1 MTTTSHNERTALTRR
16 VMKGKD
22 MTTQHKHRARKM
34 REVGTPSNPM
44 AFLRD
49 GARYGAIRITD
60 KAGTTRYYLGAP
72 THYYDADRGVYL
84 APLFAP
90 TSARLSRQFVA
101 SVEMG
106 QLD

>member
-1 MTTTSHNERTALTRR
+1 MP
-16 VMKGKD
+16 
-22 MTTQHKHRARKM
+22 KHTNRQRKM
-34 REVGTPSNPM
+34 REVGTPSNPI

-49 GARYGAIRITD
+49 GARYGAMRVT
-60 KAGTTRYYLGAP
+60 KNGVTRYFVGAP
-72 THYYDADRGVYL
+72 THYFDIDRGTYL

-90 TSARLSRQFVA
+90 TNATLARQFRA

>member
-1 MTTTSHNERTALTRR
+1 MANAAATNDRDT
-16 VMKGKD
+16 KGKD
-22 MTTQHKHRARKM
+22 MTTQPKHRKRKM
-34 REVGTPSNPM
+34 RLVGTPSNPS

-60 KAGTTRYYLGAP
+60 KTGTTRYYLGAP
-72 THYYDADRGVYL
+72 THYRDHNGVYL

-90 TSARLSRQFVA
+90 TDTELTARFVA

>member
-1 MTTTSHNERTALTRR
+1 MSKNTNR
-16 VMKGKD
+16 
-22 MTTQHKHRARKM
+22 QRKM
-34 REVGTPSNPM
+34 REVGTPSNPI

-49 GARYGAIRITD
+49 GARYGAMRIT
-60 KAGTTRYYLGAP
+60 KNGVTRYFVGAP
-72 THYYDADRGVYL
+72 THAYDADRDFYL

-90 TSARLSRQFVA
+90 TNATLARQFRA

>member
-1 MTTTSHNERTALTRR
+1 MN
-16 VMKGKD
+16 
-22 MTTQHKHRARKM
+22 KHTNRQRKM
-34 REVGTPSNPM
+34 REVGTPSNPT

-49 GARYGAIRITD
+49 GARYGAMRVT
-60 KAGTTRYYLGAP
+60 KNGVTRYFVGAP
-72 THYYDADRGVYL
+72 THAYDPDRNAYM

-90 TSARLSRQFVA
+90 QTAEMRKQFRA

>member
-1 MTTTSHNERTALTRR
+1 MS
-16 VMKGKD
+16 
-22 MTTQHKHRARKM
+22 KHTNRQRKM
-34 REVGTPSNPM
+34 REVGTPSNPT

-49 GARYGAIRITD
+49 GARYGAMSVTKNGI
-60 KAGTTRYYLGAP
+60 TRYFVGAP
-72 THYYDADRGVYL
+72 THAYDADRDFYL

-90 TSARLSRQFVA
+90 QTSEMRKQFRA

>member
-1 MTTTSHNERTALTRR
+1 MAKAASLNERDALTCRAIESTP
-16 VMKGKD
+16 MNP
-22 MTTQHKHRARKM
+22 QPKHRARKM

-60 KAGTTRYYLGAP
+60 KTGTTRYYLGAP
-72 THYYDADRGVYL
+72 THYRDTNGVYL

-90 TSARLSRQFVA
+90 QDTELVARFVA
-101 SVEMG
+101 SVEMP
-106 QLD
+106 QID